1 MKEKKKKPLSE
12 VFHEELVDLV
22 AKIVQEQEL
31 DVTKNNVKEIV
42 DAIMPQL
49 DIIIARK
56 VKEHLSSIA
65 EFALKLF
72 HDEETLITK
81 E

>member
-49 DIIIARK
+49 DIIISRK